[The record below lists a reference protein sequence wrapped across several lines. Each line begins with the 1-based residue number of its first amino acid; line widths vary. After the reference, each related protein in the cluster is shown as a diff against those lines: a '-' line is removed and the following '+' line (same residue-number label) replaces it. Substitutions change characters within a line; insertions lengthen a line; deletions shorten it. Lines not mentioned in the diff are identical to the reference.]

1 MNASENYA
9 LLNSRVKRELRRIG
23 YAPVAGAFPDEM
35 KFADVTPR
43 LLYLLTNH
51 GYRVDRR
58 TPAGRLKAR
67 KGR

>member
-1 MNASENYA
+1 MTPTERCDA
-9 LLNSRVKRELRRIG
+9 LNSRVKRELRRIG
-23 YAPVAGAFPDEM
+23 YAPVAGAFPERM

-43 LLYLLTNH
+43 LLYLLTDH
-51 GYRVDRR
+51 GDRVDRR